1 MIESGQ
7 VFSVGILLAVLGAFG
22 LAVQS
27 LCIRYGTV
35 KSESAHALV
44 VVLAVNIAFLVPVA
58 FLLERPLLALTPRA
72 VAAFTAAGL
81 IGTMAGRAV
90 YYEGIK
96 RIGASRSESIKAS
109 QPLHASLIAVV
120 VLAETVSVGH
130 FLSMVCIVAGIALI
144 SYEHGNAGVE
154 GADTSYAAL
163 TLPLV
168 AAFLYG
174 IEPTFAKLGFAE
186 GPDVFTGLA
195 VKTVSAAVGF
205 LLYLGWK
212 TGIPRPRSFNRGE
225 VPWIVAAGLA
235 NTVFLLGYYAALT
248 LEPVSVVVPLVQSSP
263 LLVIVISAFFVSDD
277 LERITVRL
285 AAGAAAVVA
294 GAVGVTLLG

>member
-1 MIESGQ
+1 MIGLDHVLSL
-7 VFSVGILLAVLGAFG
+7 GIALAILGATG

-27 LCIRYGTV
+27 LCVRYGTV
-35 KSESAHALV
+35 TGGSAQALI
-44 VVLAVNIAFLVPVA
+44 VVLAVNVGVLVPVA
-58 FLLERPLLALTPRA
+58 FVLERPLLTLTPRA

-90 YYEGIK
+90 HYEAIK
-96 RIGASRSESIKAS
+96 RVGASRSEPIKAS

-144 SYEHGNAGVE
+144 SYEHRSSDRTE
-154 GADTSYAAL
+154 GKGGYAAL
-163 TLPLV
+163 SFPLL

-186 GPDVFTGLA
+186 GPDVLTGLA

-205 LLYLGWK
+205 LLYLAWK
-212 TGIPRPRSFNRGE
+212 TGIPPLESFERSE
-225 VPWIVAAGLA
+225 LPWLVAAALA
-235 NTVFLLGYYAALT
+235 NTVFLLGYYAALS
-248 LEPVSVVVPLVQSSP
+248 LEPVSVVLPMVQTSP
-263 LLVIVISAFFVSDD
+263 LLVIVISALFVSDD
-277 LERITVRL
+277 LERITWRL
-285 AAGAAAVVA
+285 AAGAGVVVA